1 MNGDSHFF
9 MANTNQKKRI
19 YEFEFMNGNC
29 FHYALIQ
36 CQKDICLVLVNYYG
50 FDPTKFCKLNRS
62 PIHWL
67 FSVSTSLLDKNVIYV
82 VFFFSK
88 IINFVLFY

>member
-50 FDPTKFCKLNRS
+50 FDPTKFCKLYRS

-67 FSVSTSLLDKNVIYV
+67 FSVSTSLLDRNVIY
-82 VFFFSK
+82 FF
-88 IINFVLFY
+88 